1 LNWPT
6 PTRINILEHLKSLDF
21 LVTKGATG
29 TIQFDENGDRKK
41 LNVNGD
47 PQNPSVEF
55 VHIVECRTLSSDFAF
70 VPIKDPTAKDA
81 KDAGLSCLN
90 SPKKPSP

>member
-1 LNWPT
+1 MQLGQLNSMKMA
-6 PTRINILEHLKSLDF
+6 IAKKI
-21 LVTKGATG
+21 
-29 TIQFDENGDRKK
+29 DENGE
-41 LNVNGD
+41 

-70 VPIKDPTAKDA
+70 VPIKYPTA